1 MKVSIRPLEEQDA
14 YISYKWRN
22 DPEVFKYTGNI
33 YTEEITLESELTWI
47 QRVIK
52 NENEYRCAILVDG
65 IYVGNIYLTNIKN
78 DSAEYHIFIGDKR
91 FWGKGVAQQASAEII
106 RYGFKNL
113 NLNKIELEVRHQNVG
128 AIHLYEKIG
137 FVTINETSDFI
148 YMEINKNQYSR
159 IYE

>member
-52 NENEYRCAILVDG
+52 NENEYRCAILVDDV
-65 IYVGNIYLTNIKN
+65 YVGNIYLTDIVAGI
-78 DSAEYHIFIGDKR
+78 SAEYHIFIGDKSY
-91 FWGKGVAQQASAEII
+91 WGKGVAKKASLEILKYAFDVLKLKYI
-106 RYGFKNL
+106 FL
-113 NLNKIELEVRHQNVG
+113 SVRHNNEI
-128 AIHLYEKIG
+128 AIKLYESLG
-137 FVTINETSDFI
+137 FVKIDSDENFI
-148 YMEINKNQYSR
+148 LMR
-159 IYE
+159 HDLM